1 MKRKPKECSVCGG
14 EFIPGDLRH
23 GPDDSICSG
32 CYEPGARMKRQRPI
46 EKFFN
51 AYVET
56 ALWATTDNADEQ
68 GGEPLDKNYDASDIA
83 RSTLNQMM
91 RDSVSFLKKHE
102 RDIDGHYAR
111 AGHDFFLTRGRH
123 GAGFWDGDWPEPE
136 ATRLTKAAHAY
147 GEYQLYVGDDG
158 KIYAL

>member
-1 MKRKPKECSVCGG
+1 MKKRGRG
-14 EFIPGDLRH
+14 E
-23 GPDDSICSG
+23 
-32 CYEPGARMKRQRPI
+32 RPI

-56 ALWATTDNADEQ
+56 ALWATNDESTPQ
-68 GGEPLDKNYDASDIA
+68 GGVPLDKNYDASDIA

-102 RDIDGHYAR
+102 RDIDGHYAQ

-123 GAGFWDGDWPEPE
+123 GSGFWDGDWPEPE